1 MFVHV
6 FQFFSLFFFSSA
18 YHTKCVDPWLT
29 SGKKVCPVC
38 KQSVDSKKK
47 KKKKKKKQ
55 RRSQRQF
62 DQASTS
68 SRNFSDENATSDVE
82 EEDDDHLSTNERTPL
97 LSSTDNAQPSG
108 AIDV

>member
-1 MFVHV
+1 M
-6 FQFFSLFFFSSA
+6 
-18 YHTKCVDPWLT
+18 
-29 SGKKVCPVC
+29 C
-38 KQSVDSKKK
+38 KQSVDSKK

-108 AIDV
+108 AIDVWVMSSLSDVVFYLFWEHCLWY

>member
-1 MFVHV
+1 M
-6 FQFFSLFFFSSA
+6 
-18 YHTKCVDPWLT
+18 DPWLT

-68 SRNFSDENATSDVE
+68 SRNFSDEGATSGVEDDV
-82 EEDDDHLSTNERTPL
+82 DDHLLTNERTPL

>member
-1 MFVHV
+1 MF
-6 FQFFSLFFFSSA
+6 FNFFLFFFSSA

-47 KKKKKKKQ
+47 KKKKKRQ

-68 SRNFSDENATSDVE
+68 SRNFSDEDATSGV
-82 EEDDDHLSTNERTPL
+82 EDDDHLSTNERTPL